1 MASDL
6 LSTVRSYF
14 NNDIISKAAS
24 YLGETE
30 SSVRKGLDAV
40 IPLSLAGIVQKAES
54 SPETLLNLAH
64 EAEGT
69 NLANDLTNS
78 FRTGGQGIPA
88 GAPSLVGNIFGD
100 KFGSIANTISSFTGI
115 KGSTS
120 SSLFGTILPLI
131 MGLLGKQATEGNM
144 SPRGLSS
151 WLSSQKNAILAA
163 LPSGLNISRLLGL
176 GDLSSVKTTAGEIV
190 PEKKKTNWVL
200 PVLLGAAVLALLM
213 WLMNSGKKS
222 PTQAAVVATDTA
234 IATMPKPGPVGL
246 RSLKLTLPNGVQLD
260 AYEGG
265 IEDRLLAFIK
275 DPDAKPDKNTWFD
288 FMQLNFEFGTA
299 NIIPDSRGEVDN
311 IVKILQAYPSVKIK
325 IGGYTDK
332 VGNEANNVKLSHD
345 RANAVA
351 DALKAAGVGS
361 QVTDAEGYGSQFAKY
376 AADAPESD
384 RINDRHVSVSVRS
397 K

>member
-14 NNDIISKAAS
+14 SNDLINKAAS

-40 IPLSLAGIVQKAES
+40 IPLSLAGVVQKAES

-64 EAEGT
+64 EAEGS
-69 NLANDLTNS
+69 NLASDLANS
-78 FRTGGQGIPA
+78 FRTGGQGIPT
-88 GAPSLVGNIFGD
+88 GAPSLIGNIFGD
-100 KFGSIANTISSFTGI
+100 KFGSIANAISSFTGV

-120 SSLFGTILPLI
+120 SSLIGTILPLI
-131 MGLLGKQATEGNM
+131 MGLLGKQATADNL

-151 WLSSQKNAILAA
+151 WLGSQKNAILAA
-163 LPSGLNISRLLGL
+163 LPSGLNISRLIGL
-176 GDLSSVKTTAGEIV
+176 GDLSSVRNTTAASI
-190 PEKKKTNWVL
+190 PEKKRSNWVL
-200 PVLLGAAVLALLM
+200 PLILGAAVLALLL
-213 WLMNSGKKS
+213 WLMNSGKKT
-222 PTQAAVVATDTA
+222 PTPAAVVATDTTSA
-234 IATMPKPGPVGL
+234 VPRPGPIGL

-275 DPDAKPDKNTWFD
+275 DPNAKPGKETWFD
-288 FMQLNFEFGTA
+288 FRELNFEFGTA
-299 NIIPDSRGEVDN
+299 NIVPESRNELDN
-311 IVKILQAYPSVKIK
+311 IVKILQAYPNVKIK

-332 VGNEANNVKLSHD
+332 VGDEANNLKLSQG

-351 DALKAAGVGS
+351 DALKSAGVGK
-361 QVTDAEGYGSQFAKY
+361 QVTGAEGYGSQFAKFP
-376 AADAPESD
+376 ADAPESD